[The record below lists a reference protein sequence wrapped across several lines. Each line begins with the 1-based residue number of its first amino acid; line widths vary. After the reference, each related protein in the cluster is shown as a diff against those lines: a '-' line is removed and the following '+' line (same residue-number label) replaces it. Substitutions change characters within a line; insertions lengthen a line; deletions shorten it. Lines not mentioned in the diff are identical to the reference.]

1 MNILTHCSDDS
12 NLLSIEDALEQLTK
26 DIQDSNETNGLKNTI
41 LNCFS
46 VCFLFTSN
54 LLKFH
59 DIDTK
64 LSNEI
69 IYNLIKRP
77 HTVNK
82 MVRHFVSVSKFSE
95 MV

>member
-1 MNILTHCSDDS
+1 MPRGVYYNIQIKETPSLVHIYDKMTMKE
-12 NLLSIEDALEQLTK
+12 SIE
-26 DIQDSNETNGLKNTI
+26 TI
-41 LNCFS
+41 K
-46 VCFLFTSN
+46 TD

-64 LSNEI
+64 LSNEV

>member
-1 MNILTHCSDDS
+1 MPRGVYYNIQIKETPSLVHVYEKMTMKE
-12 NLLSIEDALEQLTK
+12 SIE
-26 DIQDSNETNGLKNTI
+26 TI
-41 LNCFS
+41 I
-46 VCFLFTSN
+46 SN

-59 DIDTK
+59 DIETK
-64 LSNEI
+64 LSNEV

-82 MVRHFVSVSKFSE
+82 MVRHFVSVSKFVE